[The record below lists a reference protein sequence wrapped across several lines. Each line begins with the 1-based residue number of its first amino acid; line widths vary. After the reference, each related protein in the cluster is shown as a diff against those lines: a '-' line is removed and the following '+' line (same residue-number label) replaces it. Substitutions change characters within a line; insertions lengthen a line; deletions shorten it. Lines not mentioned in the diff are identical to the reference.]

1 MTIEKPEP
9 YCWAVQGPIAF
20 WTWQGENAEL
30 LAREASAS
38 SNVSQPFPL
47 YKEPPAH
54 HADILQMA
62 VEALEGLIVKHRHT
76 HGLDGAW
83 DSELVKGEMAAELL
97 RQHLKTNEVP
107 DHLHNA

>member
-9 YCWAVQGPIAF
+9 YCWAVEWTNSLWAF
-20 WTWQGENAEL
+20 RGENAKEL
-30 LAREASAS
+30 AHRC
-38 SNVSQPFPL
+38 NPQDQPPPFPL
-47 YKEPPAH
+47 YREPPAH

-62 VEALEGLIVKHRHT
+62 FEALEGLIVKHRHT